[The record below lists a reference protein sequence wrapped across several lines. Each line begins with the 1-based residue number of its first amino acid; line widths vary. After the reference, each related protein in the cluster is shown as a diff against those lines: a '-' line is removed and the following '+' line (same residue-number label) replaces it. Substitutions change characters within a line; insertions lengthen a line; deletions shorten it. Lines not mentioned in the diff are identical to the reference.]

1 MADAAPI
8 RVAVVNDYEVVVE
21 GVAAM
26 LERFSD
32 RLVVVELGCQ
42 VDVISE
48 VDIALFDAFTMEGTD
63 IPALETLVANP
74 IVGRTVLYT
83 WNLVLEQTKLAL
95 ERGAD
100 GVLAKTLAPD
110 ELVAALESIHDGHPV
125 ISVDP
130 GPDAV
135 ISSGQWP
142 GQAEGLTARES
153 EIVALIVQG
162 LSNAEVAQRT
172 FLSVNSVKT
181 YIRSAYRTMG
191 VQTRSRAILW
201 GIEHGMEPFPSRI
214 LRDVSAPTTGAT
226 EQLA

>member
-1 MADAAPI
+1 MAETASTAPI

-32 RLVVVELGCQ
+32 RLVVPELGCQ
-42 VDVISE
+42 VDVVSE

-74 IVGRTVLYT
+74 VVGRTVLYT
-83 WNLVLEQTKLAL
+83 WNLSFEQTKLAL
-95 ERGAD
+95 DRGAD
-100 GVLAKTLAPD
+100 GVLAKTLAPE
-110 ELVAALESIHDGHPV
+110 ELVAALEAIHDGHPI
-125 ISVDP
+125 ISMDP

-135 ISSGQWP
+135 ISTGRWP
-142 GQAEGLTARES
+142 GQVEGLTARES

-172 FLSVNSVKT
+172 FLSANSVKS

-191 VQTRSRAILW
+191 VNSRSRAILW
-201 GIEHGMEPFPSRI
+201 GIEHGMEPFPKRV
-214 LRDVSAPTTGAT
+214 LRDGSASA
-226 EQLA
+226 